1 MRYIYFWIAFSL
13 CACSGVQGS
22 SGIVP
27 KRMNDVYY
35 WELNTP
41 STHKST
47 NVAKHADRKNANH
60 EEHSNRRLFGRHVC
74 SQNKVTMVPVRD
86 MQSYCKPA
94 YQSYLR
100 RCDKDSSR
108 YCSGYRVVYELSY
121 RTVQRMV
128 AKTESVQSCCPGWT
142 QSRIS
147 ANDCKKAICR
157 EECQNGGTCT
167 KPDHCSCPSGWTG
180 KTCSSDIDECSR
192 RKGHCDHECVNT
204 VGSFRCLCK
213 AGFTLRE
220 DGKTCEKINTTRKE
234 RELDAEIITK
244 LEVMQKRL
252 DALEEWQSQMLK
264 REKDE
269 ARHQRDDQINSLSDQ
284 IAILEERLE
293 ECSCNKRDI
302 LNFSRIQK

>member
-1 MRYIYFWIAFSL
+1 
-13 CACSGVQGS
+13 
-22 SGIVP
+22 
-27 KRMNDVYY
+27 
-35 WELNTP
+35 
-41 STHKST
+41 
-47 NVAKHADRKNANH
+47 
-60 EEHSNRRLFGRHVC
+60 RHVC

-108 YCSGYRVVYELSY
+108 YCSGLSTSFRIAQFKDWLQRLNLCNHVVQDGLSQEY
-121 RTVQRMV
+121 QLTT
-128 AKTESVQSCCPGWT
+128 A
-142 QSRIS
+142 
-147 ANDCKKAICR
+147 KKAICR

-204 VGSFRCLCK
+204 AGSFRCLCK

-252 DALEEWQSQMLK
+252 DALEEWQNQMLK